1 MNSYALAHVFG
12 AACSIWLGIAI
23 GRIFF
28 TGFQSKESD
37 KPVRVLLGLTLG
49 WWLCAISFI
58 LLLVRVAY
66 STVAVEPSEILALT
80 LLLST
85 AFVFWCVFNG
95 FFNRLMDRIEI
106 VSGLDRP
113 FKLVRTEK
121 K

>member
-1 MNSYALAHVFG
+1 MTLEAWVPFSILIVFG
-12 AACSIWLGIAI
+12 FIIA
-23 GRIFF
+23 
-28 TGFQSKESD
+28 
-37 KPVRVLLGLTLG
+37 V
-49 WWLCAISFI
+49 
-58 LLLVRVAY
+58 
-66 STVAVEPSEILALT
+66 
-80 LLLST
+80 LLST